1 MWLRWLW
8 EKTRILFHPGLV
20 LLLIYVSAG
29 FPELS
34 ITIAGHVVSIV
45 EVTLLFGIC
54 TILLRRPRGHLHYV
68 HALVLVVPGVAALA
82 FLRVPAATSS
92 MTALAGKRL
101 YDIVLACEAFFC
113 GSLLVGAVPRASAL
127 LRMIVFCAVPI
138 CLLLATLRT
147 PGPVIPGGIYE
158 ILHAEIL
165 YAVTGMDAQI
175 ASFSF
180 YLLSF
185 LAVGLACYM
194 TSPEPRHRLLYGVV
208 TLLITLVL
216 AFAGTRSAAFAGAVM
231 MLGALLFM
239 RYYRLILAVSLV
251 AFLSCLFVFHQFPES
266 LALTQSLPG
275 YQPAYWNSMAAYIL
289 SHPLLGSGLQPTA
302 LLSGRL
308 PVLFDKPVLCNQL
321 MELAIEGGIAWPLAI
336 SVFFGNIF
344 VICWRVLRNT
354 LSHTQRALALSTFLL
369 LLALIIVG
377 LFADPLSSVS
387 VDIVVF
393 LQCGLVLG
401 SVTQKWQRAGRLPTP
416 KPEPSVILPSLQPTL
431 PNAGKTVRAV
441 TFQFIGWVV
450 GGAAMIPAAALLM
463 HYLGPVQYGEYGF
476 TLPLLALGALLGGT
490 GMDPLLI
497 RRLSRQPQCTWSGT
511 LSYALGARLLSTL
524 AGMLAIMLLALFLPI
539 SVEQRTVLWLGCG
552 ALLFSFS
559 YNGLRTVYTYG
570 FRAEQRFAPL
580 VIIET
585 ASRLLVA
592 VMVAVAMAERLSF
605 IWTYIF
611 ITYIDL
617 PCFIA
622 LVFIARRRF
631 NMHLRF
637 HWQHIRAYVLESLS
651 LTGYDALTLLMGH
664 ADVLLLMFMLGPF
677 YVGLYTL
684 ALRISDPLLSV
695 TAIYIDGL
703 YPLLCATF
711 ERRREQ
717 FAEFYREA
725 VRLTALAVIPP
736 SIVVSLLA
744 GTFVE
749 LLGGEH
755 FVQAVIVVQLLMW
768 ATAII
773 CFSQLAARSC
783 MAANLERFIPYV
795 SGLSALCNI
804 IGNLLAIP
812 RWQVMGA
819 GVVSI
824 ASELLALMLFTFL
837 LRKYIY
843 PWRTSGVVLQVCLAM
858 LPTVAFL
865 LWQPH
870 LPLLVTILLACI
882 LMLCG
887 CYITRTLRW
896 RDAVIIWRFL
906 FMHPFN
912 DNRDRSYD
920 TLDIADY
927 PTLPLPVWR
936 DNTD

>member
-1 MWLRWLW
+1 MWLGERVRVLL
-8 EKTRILFHPGLV
+8 RPDVI

-34 ITIAGHVVSIV
+34 ITIAGHVVSVV
-45 EVTLLFGIC
+45 EVMLLFGIC

-68 HALVLVVPGVAALA
+68 HALVLVVLGVAAVA
-82 FLRVPAATSS
+82 FLCVPASTSS
-92 MTALAGKRL
+92 IKALAGKRL

-113 GSLLVGAVPRASAL
+113 GALLVGAVQRASAL

-138 CLLLATLRT
+138 GLLLAALST
-147 PGPVIPGGIYE
+147 PGSAIPGGVYE
-158 ILHAEIL
+158 ILHAKLL
-165 YAVTGMDAQI
+165 YALTGADAQI
-175 ASFSF
+175 APFSF

-194 TSPEPRHRLLYGVV
+194 TSPEPRHRLLCGIV

-216 AFAGTRSAAFAGAVM
+216 AFAGARSAAFAGAVM

-239 RYYRLILAVSLV
+239 RYYRLTLV
-251 AFLSCLFVFHQFPES
+251 VLLIAFLACLFVFHQFPES
-266 LALTQSLPG
+266 LALAQSLLG
-275 YQPAYWNSMAAYIL
+275 YQLAYWNGMAAYIL

-308 PVLFDKPVLCNQL
+308 PMLFGKPVLYNQL
-321 MELAIEGGIAWPLAI
+321 MELAIEGGIVWPLAI
-336 SVFFGNIF
+336 SVFFCSIF
-344 VICWRVLRNT
+344 IICWRILRNA
-354 LSHTQRALALSTFLL
+354 LSHTQRALALSTCLL

-401 SVTQKWQRAGRLPTP
+401 SVTQKWRRAGRLPTS

-441 TFQFIGWVV
+441 TFQFIGWIV
-450 GGAAMIPAAALLM
+450 GGVAMIPATALLM
-463 HYLGPVQYGEYGF
+463 HYLGPVQYGEYSF
-476 TLPLLALGALLGGT
+476 TLPLLALGALLSGT

-497 RRLSRQPQCTWSGT
+497 RRLSRQPQCAWSET
-511 LSYALGARLLSTL
+511 LGYALGARLLSTL
-524 AGMLAIMLLALFLPI
+524 AGMLAIMLLVLFLPI
-539 SVEQRTVLWLGCG
+539 SMEQRTVLWLGCG
-552 ALLFSFS
+552 TLFFSFS

-585 ASRLLVA
+585 VSRLLVA
-592 VMVAVAMAERLSF
+592 VMVAVAMVERLSF

-611 ITYIDL
+611 ITYSDL

-622 LVFIARRRF
+622 LAFIARRRF
-631 NMHLRF
+631 NIRLRF
-637 HWQHIRAYVLESLS
+637 HWQHIRAYVLGSLS
-651 LTGYDALTLLMGH
+651 LTGYDALTLLIGH

-677 YVGLYTL
+677 YVGLYAL
-684 ALRISDPLLSV
+684 ALRISDPLLSI

-703 YPLLCATF
+703 YPLLCTTF

-736 SIVVSLLA
+736 SIIVSLLA

-755 FVQAVIVVQLLMW
+755 FVLAVIVVQLLMW
-768 ATAII
+768 ATAIN

-804 IGNLLAIP
+804 VGNLLAIP

-824 ASELLALMLFTFL
+824 ASELLALVLFVFL

-843 PWRTSGVVLQVCLAM
+843 PWRTLSIVLQVGLAM
-858 LPTVAFL
+858 LPTAAFL

-870 LPLLVTILLACI
+870 FPLLVTILLVCI

-906 FMHPFN
+906 FMHSL
-912 DNRDRSYD
+912 DGNRDRSYD
-920 TLDIADY
+920 TLDITDY
-927 PTLPLPVWR
+927 PTLLLPVWW
-936 DNTD
+936 DNVD